1 MNRFGIV
8 AFAGGGKVFA
18 NGNLSLDDLKPN
30 YGVGGRYFFD
40 TAKGLSVR
48 LDYGVGEKKANEKRQ
63 SGFYISL
70 AEAF

>member
-1 MNRFGIV
+1 LEG
-8 AFAGGGKVFA
+8 
-18 NGNLSLDDLKPN
+18 
-30 YGVGGRYFFD
+30 YFFD

>member
-8 AFAGGGKVFA
+8 AFAGTGKVFS
-18 NGNLSLDDLKPN
+18 NGNFSLDDLKPN